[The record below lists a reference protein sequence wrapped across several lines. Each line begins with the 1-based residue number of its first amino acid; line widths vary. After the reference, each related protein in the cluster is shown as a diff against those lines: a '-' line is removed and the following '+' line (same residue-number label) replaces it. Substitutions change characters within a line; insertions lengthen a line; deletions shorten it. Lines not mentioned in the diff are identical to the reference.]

1 MYAKSIEKRELILDG
16 AKNVILRKG
25 FSATSM
31 KDIIEECD
39 ISRGGLYFYF
49 SSVEEIFVEILKTR
63 KRTTEKLIQS
73 FIDES
78 ANFTQLLDMY
88 FDYQT
93 ERLLHIE
100 KSLLSALIEFG
111 LYHKEPA
118 DISLIEDQYQD
129 TRDILLQI
137 MDFGAQK
144 GELRGE
150 REPSAEQVLYLIE
163 GMSIKAMTS
172 GIQEEAI
179 AGQFSLL
186 KRQLVL
192 GEVE

>member
-1 MYAKSIEKRELILDG
+1 MYAKSIEKRELILEG

-49 SSVEEIFVEILKTR
+49 SSVKEIFVEILKTR
-63 KRTTEKLIQS
+63 KRTTEKLIEA
-73 FIDES
+73 FIEES
-78 ANFTQLLDMY
+78 ANFSQLLDLY

-118 DISLIEDQYQD
+118 DISIIEDQYQG
-129 TRDILLQI
+129 TRDILLKI

-144 GELRGE
+144 CEFRGE
-150 REPSAEQVLYLIE
+150 RELSAEQVLYVIE
-163 GMSIKAMTS
+163 GMSIKAMTT
-172 GIQEEAI
+172 GIEEKTI

-186 KRQLVL
+186 KRQLVSAN
-192 GEVE
+192 